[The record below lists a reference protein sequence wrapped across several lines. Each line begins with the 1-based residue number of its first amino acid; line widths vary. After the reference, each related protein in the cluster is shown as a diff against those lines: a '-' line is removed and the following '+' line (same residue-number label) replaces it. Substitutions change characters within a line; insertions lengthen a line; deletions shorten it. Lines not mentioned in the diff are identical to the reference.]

1 MKLIDGQK
9 IAEKI
14 KTEIAAEIATR
25 PESRPN
31 LAIILAGDREDSKL
45 YVDLKEREAKKVG
58 IDTHLYKLTEA
69 ETEAEL
75 LEMINFLN
83 QDTAVDGIL
92 VQLPLPDRFD
102 TDKIIKAVEPQKDV
116 DGFHPEHPDYIVSP
130 VLAAVLKCLE
140 EIKYD
145 LEDQPVAVLYN
156 SDIFGASL
164 TAVLEKLGAKVRA
177 VSVKD
182 FEKMD
187 EVAADEKFSEVE
199 FATKEANVV
208 ISALG
213 LPKFIKKDMIR
224 EGAALIDIG
233 ISKVGGKVL
242 GDVDIE
248 DVNDKAGYV
257 TPVPGG
263 IGPLT
268 IALLFKNVLEIFRR
282 RT

>member
-14 KTEIAAEIATR
+14 KTEIATEIAAH

-92 VQLPLPDRFD
+92 VQLPLPNRFD